1 MSFTNTQRHVF
12 GLRTPY
18 DFEALETPE
27 AILELIRKAE
37 RGLEASAEET
47 PEGIYWVDTYQDDPN
62 LSFYSGSAGILYL
75 YAKLHRAFGGY
86 EAVLEKATRY
96 LLANWRDFRQGR
108 LLADLFDGT
117 NSFYFGLVGVSLA
130 LIEVYDLVDAE
141 LQARLKAEVAA
152 LADEVMAR
160 AKRDEGG
167 DFYWNAGAIG
177 LDGGVILQLLEIEK
191 FTGHPGIRGF
201 VESAARHYLK
211 GGTETKDGLL
221 FDGWG
226 GSFPFVLPN
235 FEFGNAGA
243 GFVLLKLY
251 EYFGD
256 EVYLKTALRAE
267 EFLDAIKIPQERG
280 FLIPYRYGDSEAP
293 IFYLGSCHGPAGT
306 SKFYYK
312 LHQITGEG
320 KYLEKIYG
328 LVDGQLSLGAPL
340 RQSAGL
346 WNSVNLCCGHAG
358 LLQFYLGLYQ
368 SLKDEKFLK
377 LAREAAGVLAGE
389 REEGEKGAYWTF
401 AFTRIRPEELDNLV
415 GYYVGS
421 AGVISAL
428 LQLYLTETNHF
439 EWTRLTDDPFATK

>member
-1 MSFTNTQRHVF
+1 MSFINTRRHVF
-12 GLRTPY
+12 GLNAPY
-18 DFEALETPE
+18 DYEALGTPE
-27 AILELIRKAE
+27 QLLELIKRGE
-37 RGLEASAEET
+37 RGLAAAAVET
-47 PEGIYWVDTYQDDPN
+47 PEGVYWTDTYQQDQN

-75 YAKLHRAFGGY
+75 YTKLHRAFGGY
-86 EAVLEKATRY
+86 DAEIGKALRY
-96 LLANWRDFRQGR
+96 LLANWRGFRQGR

-117 NSFYFGLVGVSLA
+117 NSFYFGLVGVSIA
-130 LIEVYDLVDAE
+130 LLEAYDLVEAE
-141 LQARLKAEVAA
+141 LQARVRAEVAA

-160 AKRDEGG
+160 AKRDEAG
-167 DFYWNAGAIG
+167 DYYWNAGAIG
-177 LDGGVILQLLEIEK
+177 LDGGVILQLIEIEK
-191 FTGHPGIRGF
+191 FTGQPGIRAF

-211 GGTETKDGLL
+211 GGRETKDGLL

-251 EYFGD
+251 EYLGD
-256 EVYLKTALRAE
+256 EAYLKTALRAE
-267 EFLDAIKIPQERG
+267 EFLDRIKLPQERG
-280 FLIPYRYGDSEAP
+280 FLVPYRYGDGEAP

-312 LHQITGEG
+312 LHQVTGER
-320 KYLEKIYG
+320 KYLDKIYG

-358 LLQFYLGLYQ
+358 LVQFYLGLYH
-368 SLKDEKFLK
+368 SLKDERFLK

-389 REEGEKGAYWTF
+389 REEGDRGAYWTF
-401 AFTRIRPEELDNLV
+401 AFTRIRPQELDNLV

-428 LQLYLTETNHF
+428 LQLYLTETNQF
-439 EWTRLTDDPFATK
+439 AWARLTDDPFATK